1 MKNKNLFT
9 KIGLLFMLVLL
20 SMAFVPA
27 AYAADGR
34 GGDRVVIPANQV
46 IDDDLYVGANDFVL
60 DGTIKGDLFVAA
72 RTVTVN
78 GTVDG
83 DLWAVAQSVVVNGV
97 VMDDVRIAGAVLTL
111 GPEAQVKSDTL
122 GAGYSLETQR
132 GSQIGRDLL
141 VGSYQT
147 LMAGDLG
154 RNAYL
159 SSNSVAIEGTVGGN
173 VRAQIGDNTN
183 TGNNNPVYYMP
194 NMPPVPYVPN
204 GLTIGEDA
212 KISGDLNY
220 VSREPAIIPS
230 GGVSGQVQQT
240 QPVEPVQETPKNV
253 TVFPPVVT
261 WFLNTLRQFVTLIV
275 VGLLL
280 VWLVP
285 TWIVKPAEKLQAQPW
300 SSLGW
305 GTVMAII
312 FPFAVLLLIGVVILL
327 AVLTLGLTLG
337 SLTGAVLS
345 LGGSGIMSLVVVFG
359 LVVSY
364 LAKVIVS
371 YLIGDFILKLINP
384 EVAAKPV
391 WSMLLGIVILTI
403 LLAIPFLSWF
413 FSLVIALLGLGTLF
427 LLWRDRSMPTSMT
440 PQTAA

>member
-1 MKNKNLFT
+1 MKTTTLFT
-9 KIGLLFMLVLL
+9 KIGLLLMLVLL

-60 DGTIKGDLFVAA
+60 DGTVKGDLLVAA

-78 GTVDG
+78 GTVEG
-83 DLWAVAQSVVVNGV
+83 DLWAVAQSVVINGI

-132 GSQIGRDLL
+132 GSQIGRDL
-141 VGSYQT
+141 VIGSYQT

-173 VRAQIGDNTN
+173 VRAQIGDTNNTR
-183 TGNNNPVYYMP
+183 NNNPMYYMP
-194 NMPPVPYVPN
+194 NMPPVPYVPS

-240 QPVEPVQETPKNV
+240 QPVEPVQEEPKTVNV
-253 TVFPPVVT
+253 ISPVVS
-261 WFLNTLRQFVTLIV
+261 WFLNTIRQFVTLIV

-285 TWIVKPAEKLQAQPW
+285 TWIVKPAQKLQSQPW
-300 SSLGW
+300 PSLGW
-305 GTVMAII
+305 GTVMLII
-312 FPFAVLLLIGVVILL
+312 FPFTVLLLIGVVILL
-327 AVLTLGLTLG
+327 AVLTGALTLG
-337 SLTGAVLS
+337 SLTGAVLG
-345 LGGSGIMSLVVVFG
+345 LGGSGILSLVVVFG
-359 LVVSY
+359 LIATY
-364 LAKVIVS
+364 LAKVVVS

-384 EVAAKPV
+384 ELTANPV
-391 WSMLLGIVILTI
+391 WSLLLGIVILTI

-413 FSLVIALLGLGTLF
+413 FSLVIAILGLGTLF
-427 LLWRDRSMPTSMT
+427 LLWRDRSRPASIT
-440 PQTAA
+440 PQPAA

>member
-1 MKNKNLFT
+1 MKNKTLLT

-34 GGDRVVIPANQV
+34 GGDRVVIPASQV

-60 DGTIKGDLFVAA
+60 DGTVKGDLLVAA
-72 RTVTVN
+72 RTVTIN
-78 GTVDG
+78 GTVEG
-83 DLWAVAQSVVVNGV
+83 DLWAIAQSVVVNGIV
-97 VMDDVRIAGAVLTL
+97 LDDVRIAGAVLTL

-122 GAGYSLETQR
+122 GAGYSLETR
-132 GSQIGRDLL
+132 PGSQIGRDLV

-159 SSNSVAIEGTVGGN
+159 SSNSVDIEGTVGGN
-173 VRAQIGDNTN
+173 VNAEIGHNNN
-183 TGNNNPVYYMP
+183 TGNNPIYYMP
-194 NMPPVPYVPN
+194 DMPPVPYVPN
-204 GLTIGEDA
+204 GLTIGENA

-230 GGVSGQVQQT
+230 GGVVGQVQQT
-240 QPVEPVQETPKNV
+240 QPVEPVQEPKTVNV
-253 TVFPPVVT
+253 VPPAVN
-261 WFLNTLRQFVTLIV
+261 WFLNTIRQFVTLIV
-275 VGLLL
+275 VGLIL

-285 TWIVKPAEKLQAQPW
+285 AWIIKPAEKLQMQPW

-305 GTVMAII
+305 GTVMLII

-327 AVLTLGLTLG
+327 AVLTVGLTLG

-345 LGGSGIMSLVVVFG
+345 LGGSGILSLIVVFG
-359 LVVSY
+359 LAITY
-364 LAKVIVS
+364 LAKVVVS

-384 EVAAKPV
+384 EVASKPV
-391 WSMLLGIVILTI
+391 LSLLLGIVILTI
-403 LLAIPFLSWF
+403 LLAVPFLSWF
-413 FSLVIALLGLGTLF
+413 FSLVIAILGLGTLF
-427 LLWRDRSMPTSMT
+427 LLWRDRSMPASIT
-440 PQTAA
+440 PQAAA